1 MEQRQQQQQQADQ
14 LYYQRQQQLDQRPIV
29 LMLTA
34 YIIFALL
41 FRDQSS
47 FTSVGAISLCALQSF
62 SLMHRWRSKVVLIAL
77 VIGVILFLS
86 PFFVSLIAI
95 SLCLF
100 NSFLLMRTSRNLD
113 GPRTTSSRRRG
124 EDGEEPLIRNKKKI
138 LVVLGSGGHTTEM
151 MLMLKSADEAQMR
164 RNTYHFV
171 YTSEHCKSACTKA
184 MAGNKC
190 SFWWISRSR
199 SVRKD

>member
-1 MEQRQQQQQQADQ
+1 MEQRQQQQQQTDQ

-34 YIIFALL
+34 YIIFTLL

-77 VIGVILFLS
+77 VIGVILFLT

-113 GPRTTSSRRRG
+113 GPRTASSRRRG
-124 EDGEEPLIRNKKKI
+124 EDGEEHKKKI

-164 RNTYHFV
+164 RNAYHFV

>member
-14 LYYQRQQQLDQRPIV
+14 LYYQRQQQMDQRPLV
-29 LMLTA
+29 LMLFA
-34 YIIFALL
+34 YIIFGIL
-41 FRDQSS
+41 FRDQSYFS
-47 FTSVGAISLCALQSF
+47 SVGAISLCALQS
-62 SLMHRWRSKVVLIAL
+62 LLLIRGWQSKLVQIAF
-77 VIGVILFLS
+77 VIGVILFQSVILFQLP
-86 PFFVSLIAI
+86 PFFTSLVAI

-100 NSFLLMRTSRNLD
+100 NSFLLMRTSRL
-113 GPRTTSSRRRG
+113 RTGCGG
-124 EDGEEPLIRNKKKI
+124 EGEEPLIRNKKKI